1 MTISKQKKT
10 FISICIPVYNEELNI
25 QNLYSQI
32 DEISILVSKNVNFE
46 FIFTDNNSSDSS
58 WSIIKALSRNDSRIR
73 AFKFT
78 KNVGFQQSIHFN
90 YMQAKGNAAVQ
101 IDADLQDP
109 PSLIIDFIQG
119 WVEGYK
125 VVVGVRRNRNES
137 KISSGFRKI
146 GYLILSK
153 IARFRITENAGDF
166 RLIDR
171 EVIEILR
178 QSQNPDPYLRGAI
191 AGLGFP
197 EKRIIYD
204 RNPRKAG
211 RSKFNFISV
220 VKLGLKGIINY
231 SNLLLRASQGTFV
244 ISLLLSLCGITLY
257 AISKLFKPDSNYPPG
272 FTTIVVLSLI
282 SLTINSLFFAV
293 CIKYVQAIH
302 HIVTKNEPIVVLEKI
317 E

>member
-1 MTISKQKKT
+1 MTNSKQKKI

-25 QNLYSQI
+25 QNLYIQI
-32 DEISILVSKNVNFE
+32 DEISKLVSKNVKFE

-58 WSIIKALSRNDSRIR
+58 WSIIKALSRTDSRIR

-78 KNVGFQQSIHFN
+78 KNVGFQQSIYFN
-90 YMQAKGNAAVQ
+90 YMKAKGNAAVQ
-101 IDADLQDP
+101 IDADLQDS

-137 KISSGFRKI
+137 KILSSFRKI
-146 GYLILSK
+146 GYLILSR

-197 EKRIIYD
+197 EKQIIYD

-220 VKLGLKGIINY
+220 VKLGLKGVINY
-231 SNLLLRASQGTFV
+231 SNLLLRASQVTFV
-244 ISLLLSLCGITLY
+244 ISLLLSLSGIILY
-257 AISKLFKPDSNYPPG
+257 AISKLFKQDSNYPPG
-272 FTTIVVLSLI
+272 FTTIVVLVLI

-302 HIVTKNEPIVVLEKI
+302 RVVTKNEPIVVLEKI